1 MRYTIPIALILFLI
15 VAGRAAAACEGNC
28 VYLPLVI
35 GGNGTSTVATAT
47 PTGTPAPEASATPSS
62 TPTLSPTTTNTP
74 TPTPTP
80 TQTATNTPTPSPTL
94 TPTPEIT
101 LSASRVIT
109 SEFSSTIYVIGEVEN
124 QTAINLDIELAVRFY
139 EGDTL
144 VGVETGRT
152 LLSRTFPGM
161 NNPWRA
167 IVFNPPAYDRYE
179 VSANWEESSEFIIY
193 EPVAVLS
200 AGIRDNV
207 GTEAFG
213 EIENTTSNELMAVE
227 AVVTF
232 YGASGDVVFVE
243 ERSADPTTL
252 APGQAGTYQIPT
264 ARDLVY
270 DDYLVQAQGY
280 YIP

>member
-1 MRYTIPIALILFLI
+1 MRYAIPIALALFLI
-15 VAGRAAAACEGNC
+15 VASRAAACEGNC

-35 GGNGTSTVATAT
+35 GGNGTGAVATAT
-47 PTGTPAPEASATPSS
+47 PTSPLAPEASATPSS
-62 TPTLSPTTTNTP
+62 TPTLSPTSTNTP
-74 TPTPTP
+74 TTTPTP

-101 LSASRVIT
+101 LSTSRVIT
-109 SEFSSTIYVIGEVEN
+109 SEFSSTISIIGEVEN
-124 QTAINLDIELAVRFY
+124 QTAINLDIELNVRFY

-161 NNPWRA
+161 NNPWRV
-167 IVFNPPAYDRYE
+167 IVFNPPAHDRYE

-200 AGIRDNV
+200 AGIRDNF

-213 EIENTTSNELMAVE
+213 EIENTTGNELMAVE

-232 YGASGDVVFVE
+232 YDASGDVVFVE
-243 ERSADPTTL
+243 ERSADPTTF
-252 APGQAGTYQIPT
+252 APGQGGTYQIPT
-264 ARDLVY
+264 ARDLVH